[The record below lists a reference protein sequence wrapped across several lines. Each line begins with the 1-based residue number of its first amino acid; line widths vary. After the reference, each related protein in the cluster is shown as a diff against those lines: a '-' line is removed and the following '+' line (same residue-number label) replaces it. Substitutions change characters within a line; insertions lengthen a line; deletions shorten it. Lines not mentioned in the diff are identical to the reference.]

1 MNTFIVDTTSQT
13 LYGTSGDD
21 TFNGGAGSDTLLGHA
36 GNDIFNVTSK
46 SGSFTDTI
54 YGGAGTD
61 SLVVSYTGITSM
73 DNFTIGY
80 NSSTSTFT
88 FTDPSGGVINA
99 RDIETFSFGGKSYIH
114 YTGDGGTDINRN
126 VKGFWSESEN
136 LLMLYGGAS
145 SFLRDFDQANKT
157 LYGHSKNEDL
167 TIKGNSET
175 NYMNLGT
182 IGSATD
188 SDDYSGTL
196 TLKMGGGSEGLAM
209 YQPSGSSSD
218 STNHSIDLG
227 AGDDY
232 YYTASGAQSLAVSKL
247 DGGAG
252 IDKLYFDGTNTVALT
267 LTTGNAINFENIT
280 GGGGDDNISGDNNAN
295 VLEGK
300 NGTDNISGYG
310 GNDILGGHDSSV
322 SSESGNDLLYGG
334 AGNDILYGTAGENK
348 LDGGT
353 GQDNMTGGNGADTFI
368 IRSGDGGSALTDADI
383 IMDYQDGTDVI
394 GLDGGLSFDDLTI
407 AQGSGSNSSHTTIR
421 ITSSGEY
428 LAIVKNAFAGN
439 VNILDFSSTS
449 TSAQTLNGTSGN
461 DSKAGGAGVDTFNG
475 GAGSDTLLGHAGNDI
490 FNVTSKSGSFTDT
503 IYGGAGTDSLVVSY
517 TGITSMDNFTI
528 GYNSST
534 STFTFTDPSGGVI
547 NARDIETFSFG
558 GKSYIHYTGDGG
570 TDINRNVKGF
580 WSESE
585 NLLMLYGG
593 ASSFLRD
600 FDQAN
605 KTLYGHSKNED
616 LTIKGNSETNY
627 MNLGTIGSA
636 TDSDDYSGTLTLKMG
651 GGSEGLAMYQPSGSS
666 SDSTNHSIDLGA
678 GDDYYYTASGA
689 QSLAVSKLDG
699 GAGIDKLYF
708 DGTNTVALTL
718 TTGNAI
724 NFENITGGG
733 GDDNISGDNNAN
745 VLEGKNGTDNISG
758 YGGNDI
764 LGGHDSSVSSE
775 SGNDLL
781 YGGAGNDILY
791 GTAGENK
798 LDGGTGQDNMTGGNG
813 ADTFIIRSGDGGSA
827 LTDADIIM
835 DYQDGTDVIGLDG
848 GLSFDDLTIAQGSG
862 SNSSHTT
869 IRITSSGEYLSI
881 LQNVSASNISEA
893 DFSIMN

>member
-1 MNTFIVDTTSQT
+1 MSSTPSASNSNKTFSVTPSDNLSSETSYKTRITTGVKDLAGNALGSTYTTSNGFTSADVTAPILSQVTAVSTPTNDNTSSYTFSSTEAGTITYGGSCSSATTSATTGNNTVTFSELADGTYSDCTITVTDSATNTSSTLNVNTFIVDTTSQT

-21 TFNGGAGSDTLLGHA
+21 TFNGGAGSDTLHGQA

-61 SLVVSYTGITSM
+61 SLVVNYTGISSL
-73 DNFTIGY
+73 DNFTVNY
-80 NSSTSTFT
+80 SSSTSTFT

-99 RDIETFSFGGKSYIH
+99 KDIETFSFGGKSYVH

-126 VKGFWSESEN
+126 E
-136 LLMLYGGAS
+136 
-145 SFLRDFDQANKT
+145 
-157 LYGHSKNEDL
+157 
-167 TIKGNSET
+167 
-175 NYMNLGT
+175 
-182 IGSATD
+182 
-188 SDDYSGTL
+188 
-196 TLKMGGGSEGLAM
+196 
-209 YQPSGSSSD
+209 
-218 STNHSIDLG
+218 
-227 AGDDY
+227 
-232 YYTASGAQSLAVSKL
+232 
-247 DGGAG
+247 
-252 IDKLYFDGTNTVALT
+252 
-267 LTTGNAINFENIT
+267 
-280 GGGGDDNISGDNNAN
+280 
-295 VLEGK
+295 
-300 NGTDNISGYG
+300 
-310 GNDILGGHDSSV
+310 
-322 SSESGNDLLYGG
+322 
-334 AGNDILYGTAGENK
+334 
-348 LDGGT
+348 
-353 GQDNMTGGNGADTFI
+353 
-368 IRSGDGGSALTDADI
+368 
-383 IMDYQDGTDVI
+383 
-394 GLDGGLSFDDLTI
+394 
-407 AQGSGSNSSHTTIR
+407 
-421 ITSSGEY
+421 
-428 LAIVKNAFAGN
+428 
-439 VNILDFSSTS
+439 
-449 TSAQTLNGTSGN
+449 
-461 DSKAGGAGVDTFNG
+461 
-475 GAGSDTLLGHAGNDI
+475 
-490 FNVTSKSGSFTDT
+490 
-503 IYGGAGTDSLVVSY
+503 
-517 TGITSMDNFTI
+517 
-528 GYNSST
+528 
-534 STFTFTDPSGGVI
+534 
-547 NARDIETFSFG
+547 
-558 GKSYIHYTGDGG
+558 
-570 TDINRNVKGF
+570 KGF